1 MMRYN
6 IKARLAILGK
16 TQVWLIGELAK
27 RGEKVNAPEL
37 SSYRS
42 GSISTPKAERV
53 LALCDK
59 ILKEYEAG

>member
-1 MMRYN
+1 MRYN

-37 SSYRS
+37 SNYRS
-42 GSISTPKAERV
+42 GAITTPKGERV
-53 LALCDK
+53 LAMCDQ
-59 ILKEYEAG
+59 ILKELERN